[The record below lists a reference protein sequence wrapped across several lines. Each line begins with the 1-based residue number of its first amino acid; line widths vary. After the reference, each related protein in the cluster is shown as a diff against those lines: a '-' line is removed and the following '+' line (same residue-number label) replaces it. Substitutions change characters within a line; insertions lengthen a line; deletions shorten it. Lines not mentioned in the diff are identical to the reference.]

1 MKSYVIVD
9 NKGVEWGT
17 QGADKRTAIARAEQ
31 RDALHP
37 CCAPHKVYEIT
48 RKQVFP

>member
-9 NKGVEWGT
+9 NKGVEWST

-31 RDALHP
+31 FDNGYPDR
-37 CCAPHKVYEIT
+37 APHKVYEIT
-48 RKQVFP
+48 RKQVKP

>member
-9 NKGVEWGT
+9 NKGVEWST

-31 RDALHP
+31 WDKDAP
-37 CCAPHKVYEIT
+37 TSAPHKVYEIT